1 MTIQG
6 KYNSA
11 EIFTNNIDEESI
23 KQIYS
28 ILNNPGF
35 VDSQIRIMPDV
46 HAGKGSVIGFT
57 MSFNDYITPTVVGV
71 DIGCGMNAYK
81 IGKCEIDL
89 KSLDKFIHKAIPSG
103 KEVRV
108 NPVENSLLNSENLL
122 RLIKKVTEEDYD
134 RVARSIG
141 SLGGGNHFIE
151 LNKDNEDN
159 IWLVTHSGSRNLGLK
174 VCGYHQ
180 NKAKEFIKK
189 KFNGSSAY
197 NNAEFMPMDDGGSEY
212 LEDMKITQEYAL
224 QNRYTICM
232 IILEEYFGKK
242 TKDCE
247 SIISVHNYI
256 NFSDKIVRKGAIS
269 AHNGERVIIP
279 LNMRDGSIVAKG
291 KGNKNWNYSAP
302 HGAGRILSRSG
313 AKKHVLLDEY
323 IKTMKNVYTSSV
335 NKSTIDESPMAYKP
349 SEEIINLIKDTA
361 DIDFVMKPIYN
372 FKSCE

>member
-11 EIFTNNIDEESI
+11 EIFTENIDEESI
-23 KQIYS
+23 RQIYN

-81 IGKCEIDL
+81 IGKREIDF
-89 KSLDKFIHKAIPSG
+89 KSLDKFIHKAIPAG

-108 NPVENSLLNSENLL
+108 NPVENSLLESEELN
-122 RLIKKVTEEDYD
+122 RLIKKVTDEDYD

-151 LNKDNEDN
+151 LNKDTEDN
-159 IWLVTHSGSRNLGLK
+159 VWLVVHSGSRNLGLK
-174 VCGYHQ
+174 VCSYHQ
-180 NKAKEFIKK
+180 NKAKEYIKK
-189 KFNGSSAY
+189 KFNGSAAY
-197 NNAEFMPMDDGGSEY
+197 NNAEFMPIDDGGSEY

-232 IILEEYFGKK
+232 IILEEYFEKK
-242 TKDCE
+242 IKDCE

-256 NFSDKIVRKGAIS
+256 NFDDKIVRKGAIS
-269 AHNGERVIIP
+269 AHKGEKVIIP

-291 KGNKNWNYSAP
+291 RGNKNWNYSAP

-313 AKKHVLLDEY
+313 AKKLVSLDEY
-323 IKTMKNVYTSSV
+323 IETMKNVYTSSV

-349 SEEIINLIKDTA
+349 SEEIIGSIKDTA
-361 DIDFVMKPIYN
+361 DIDFIMKPIYN